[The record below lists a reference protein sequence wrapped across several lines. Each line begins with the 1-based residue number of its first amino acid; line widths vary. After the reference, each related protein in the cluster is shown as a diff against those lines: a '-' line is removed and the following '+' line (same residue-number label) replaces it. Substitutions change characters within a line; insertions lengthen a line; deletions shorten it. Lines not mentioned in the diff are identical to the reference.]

1 MFADGDVE
9 DCAVLRR
16 EAGGRWYDYHCEPSN
31 PMEYHYPYICE
42 FRKIFFFVLLVITLI
57 NFENVNNEEQPECN
71 PCNFNYSL
79 THILL
84 DSVDVADIRQTFY
97 III

>member
-1 MFADGDVE
+1 MQEFLLYSRFVE
-9 DCAVLRR
+9 T
-16 EAGGRWYDYHCEPSN
+16 G
-31 PMEYHYPYICE
+31 YPGTSSA
-42 FRKIFFFVLLVITLI
+42 FFLFGLHVKKN